1 MIAPTVGR
9 IVHYHPR
16 PMEISMGSIPDPKG
30 QPLAAKIAHVNLDGT
45 VNLGVLDA
53 DGNGYS
59 RRFVPLVQEGES
71 APETG
76 DWCEWMPYQKAVAK
90 GEIAPTLHATKT
102 TGL

>member
-1 MIAPTVGR
+1 MIVPTVNR
-9 IVHYHPR
+9 DVHYHPR

-53 DGNGYS
+53 DGNHYS

-71 APETG
+71 PPQSG
-76 DWCEWMPYQKAVAK
+76 DWCEWIVDAS
-90 GEIAPTLHATKT
+90 EI
-102 TGL
+102 